1 MKQTKLRAVKDVANA
16 LLQLDPHMTKFSPIV
31 ISHPFSSSGIT
42 AIMKNGETTM
52 LNIAES
58 KEDLK
63 EWRKAMQYQINHVS
77 DPFEI
82 YMMVNTPYALTFLKL
97 AKPYLSE
104 RDFSTILASAWIQ
117 TEAPNQDIDVSKS
130 QLLSMFKVA
139 DPSVLMDEDELQ
151 QWRDL
156 DDEITVYRGV
166 TPYNEKNIRA
176 LSWTL
181 DRETAE
187 WFAHRFDE
195 DGTVYQ
201 ARIEKEHVYA
211 IFNGRNE
218 SEVIVD
224 PKHLTDITEA
234 MDLEPQF
241 ELSM

>member
-16 LLQLDPHMTKFSPIV
+16 LLQLDPHMTKFSPLV

-42 AIMKNGETTM
+42 AIMKNGETTI

-58 KEDLK
+58 KDDLK
-63 EWRKAMQYQINHVS
+63 EWRKAMQYQINHAS

-82 YMMVNTPYALTFLKL
+82 YMMVNMPYALTFLKL

-104 RDFSTILASAWIQ
+104 KDFSTILASAWIQ

-130 QLLSMFKVA
+130 QLLSMFKAA

-166 TPYNEKNIRA
+166 TPYNEKTSG
-176 LSWTL
+176 LSRGRW
-181 DRETAE
+181 
-187 WFAHRFDE
+187 
-195 DGTVYQ
+195 
-201 ARIEKEHVYA
+201 IEKLR
-211 IFNGRNE
+211 NGSRIDLMRMGQYTKLE
-218 SEVIVD
+218 S
-224 PKHLTDITEA
+224 KKNT
-234 MDLEPQF
+234 
-241 ELSM
+241 SMPSSMVETNQK